1 MVIIS
6 VKLLRVTLGIFF
18 LVLGIIGVIPRLQES
33 VFTLN
38 DNFGLEII
46 FGIVELVCGLVL
58 LSGLFP
64 FIRKKMVSSA
74 SLVVLGFWLIRIIL
88 SKFVWGLSIG
98 NSGIIFHPVF
108 SVWILVLSTELVI
121 AAALYIV
128 YRAYE

>member
-6 VKLLRVTLGIFF
+6 IKLLRVALGIFF

-38 DNFGLEII
+38 DAYGLEII
-46 FGIVELVCGLVL
+46 FGVVELICGIILIA
-58 LSGLFP
+58 GLFP
-64 FIRKKMVSSA
+64 FVRKRMVSIA
-74 SLVVLGFWLIRIIL
+74 SLVVLGFWLLRILL

-98 NSGIIFHPVF
+98 NSGVFFHPVF
-108 SVWILVLSTELVI
+108 STWILVLSTELVI

>member
-6 VKLLRVTLGIFF
+6 VKLLRVSLGIFF

-38 DNFGLEII
+38 DTYGLEII
-46 FGIVELVCGLVL
+46 FGVVELICGIVL
-58 LSGLFP
+58 IAGLFP
-64 FIRKKMVSSA
+64 FVRKRMVSIA
-74 SLVVLGFWLIRIIL
+74 SLVILGFWLLRILL

-98 NSGIIFHPVF
+98 NSGVFFHPVF
-108 SVWILVLSTELVI
+108 STWILVLSTELVI

>member
-6 VKLLRVTLGIFF
+6 IKLLRVALGLFF

-38 DNFGLEII
+38 DTYGLEII
-46 FGIVELVCGLVL
+46 FGVVELICGIVL
-58 LSGLFP
+58 IAGLFP
-64 FIRKKMVSSA
+64 FVRKRMVSIA
-74 SLVVLGFWLIRIIL
+74 SLVVLGFWLLRILL
-88 SKFVWGLSIG
+88 SKFIWGLSIG
-98 NSGIIFHPVF
+98 NSGVFFQPVF
-108 SVWILVLSTELVI
+108 STWILVLSTELVI

>member
-1 MVIIS
+1 MIIIS
-6 VKLLRVTLGIFF
+6 IKLLRVTLGLFF

-38 DNFGLEII
+38 DIYGLEVI
-46 FGIVELVCGLVL
+46 FGVVELICGIVL
-58 LSGLFP
+58 IAGLFP
-64 FIRKKMVSSA
+64 FVRKRMVSIA
-74 SLVVLGFWLIRIIL
+74 SLVVLGFWLLRILL

-98 NSGIIFHPVF
+98 NSGVLFHPVF
-108 SVWILVLSTELVI
+108 STWILVLSTELVI

>member
-6 VKLLRVTLGIFF
+6 IKLLRVTLGLFF

-38 DNFGLEII
+38 DTYGLEII
-46 FGIVELVCGLVL
+46 FGIVELVCGIVL

-64 FIRKKMVSSA
+64 FVRKKMVSSA

-98 NSGIIFHPVF
+98 NGGIIFHPVF

-128 YRAYE
+128 YRAYD

>member
-6 VKLLRVTLGIFF
+6 VKLLRVTLGLFF
-18 LVLGIIGVIPRLQES
+18 LILGIIGVIPRLQES

-38 DNFGLEII
+38 DRYGLEII
-46 FGIVELVCGLVL
+46 FGIVELICGIVL

-64 FIRKKMVSSA
+64 FIRKKMVSAA
-74 SLVVLGFWLIRIIL
+74 SLVVLGFWLLRIIL
-88 SKFVWGLSIG
+88 SKFVWGLSIDNG
-98 NSGIIFHPVF
+98 GIIFHPVF
-108 SVWILVLSTELVI
+108 SSWILVLSTELVI